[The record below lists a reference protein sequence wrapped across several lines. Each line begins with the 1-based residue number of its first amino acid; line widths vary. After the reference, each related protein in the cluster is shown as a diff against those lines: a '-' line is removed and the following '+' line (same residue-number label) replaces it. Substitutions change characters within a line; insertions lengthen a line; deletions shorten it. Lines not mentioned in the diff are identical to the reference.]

1 MNLIDTNSGVNISN
15 LLTPTLGVNSD
26 FKFFQNYIHMFSFFE
41 EINLFSVQL
50 AIKATNEIPSSL
62 LDV

>member
-1 MNLIDTNSGVNISN
+1 MKLIDTNSGVNISN

-26 FKFFQNYIHMFSFFE
+26 FKFFQNYIHMFSFCE

-50 AIKATNEIPSSL
+50 AIKATN
-62 LDV
+62 